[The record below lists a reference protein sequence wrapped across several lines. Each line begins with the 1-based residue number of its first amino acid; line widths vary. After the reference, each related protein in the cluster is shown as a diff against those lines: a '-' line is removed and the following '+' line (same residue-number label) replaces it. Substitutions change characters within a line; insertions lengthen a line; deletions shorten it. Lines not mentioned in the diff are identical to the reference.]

1 MNKLILFICV
11 LYFTS
16 TIRCED
22 SEEYDETIENIKL
35 RQDENAY
42 NKYLYD
48 KMVQHAAKTVKK
60 KIAASSE
67 KQKDIVSRAYKI
79 PGPFEPYPGRS
90 FNGDYLPL
98 FPFVNQYSG
107 GFDYD
112 PSTARH
118 IGGDINVPIPSWGIL
133 DINGHHFN
141 RIRDTTTKFGFM
153 NHPVNMLGLDKHD
166 FVKLMSNPS
175 LHHNRE
181 MQPEVPLGVV
191 PRRYAP
197 ISCKAP
203 FCNPYTGTFM
213 FGVEHDIGGHDGND
227 GVIDVPIPVSKDTAY
242 RFPFGGY
249 YYYAL
254 DNITVTYGQHLSP
267 IDPYSSYLFP
277 DIKSD
282 YFEKFSGNRNRRTR
296 RFTNIEN
303 INKPMYEVKLIPK
316 YIEIPIVYK
325 PYSWLKPLYVTSIK
339 KPFNSIA
346 SIKDVFSSY
355 QLKYPFKMKK
365 YPNYNL
371 YNGYKR
377 NVNKIFN

>member
-1 MNKLILFICV
+1 MG
-11 LYFTS
+11 
-16 TIRCED
+16 TINCNESE
-22 SEEYDETIENIKL
+22 SEEDETIETIKL
-35 RQDENAY
+35 NQNENAY
-42 NKYLYD
+42 NNLFYK
-48 KMVQHAAKTVKK
+48 KMVQHAAKTIEKK
-60 KIAASSE
+60 VTSNSE
-67 KQKDIVSRAYKI
+67 RQKDIVSKNYKI

-90 FNGDYLPL
+90 YNGDYLPL
-98 FPFVNQYSG
+98 FPFVNQYNG

-141 RIRDTTTKFGFM
+141 RIRDTTTKFGYM

-166 FVKLMSNPS
+166 FVKLMTNPS
-175 LHHNRE
+175 LQHNRDI
-181 MQPEVPLGVV
+181 QPTIPLGVV

-213 FGVEHDIGGHDGND
+213 FGVEHDNGGHDGND

-254 DNITVTYGQHLSP
+254 DNITITYGQHLSP

-277 DIKSD
+277 DFKSN
-282 YFEKFSGNRNRRTR
+282 YFENF
-296 RFTNIEN
+296 IEN
-303 INKPMYEVKLIPK
+303 QNKRNKRYTDVEDNYKQIYQVKLVPK
-316 YIEIPIVYK
+316 YINIPIVYK
-325 PYSWLKPLYVTSIK
+325 PYPWLKPLYVTSIK
-339 KPFNSIA
+339 EPINSITMINNFFNSNH
-346 SIKDVFSSY
+346 
-355 QLKYPFKMKK
+355 LKYPFKIKK
-365 YPNYNL
+365 YTNYNF
-371 YNGYKR
+371 YNIYK
-377 NVNKIFN
+377 KKY